1 MMNFNEDTLVVVDIR
16 DILQTAS
23 SYRSVYDFYK
33 IIPLTQLIE
42 NILTVPALDHDFST
56 YIWDYLSNR
65 LDIDNSTIDYDY
77 EAIDIFIH
85 TVVQLLDEKLQ
96 VVFPN
101 ELEYGKY
108 VMDRWLDS
116 TSIIMRK
123 YEYFR
128 ITDFCEG

>member
-56 YIWDYLSNR
+56 YIWDYLSNK
-65 LDIDNSTIDYDY
+65 LDIDNSSIDYDY
-77 EAIDIFIH
+77 EAIDIFID

-96 VVFPN
+96 VVFPK

-116 TSIIMRK
+116 TSVIMRK